1 MCGNVTDQRR
11 AQQEIE
17 RLNRLY
23 ATLVELHQT
32 VTSVKSRAE
41 LFDEVC
47 RITAEKAGFK
57 LVWIGWHAPHSHEII
72 PVARAGDGEYLDT
85 VRIYA
90 DDRPEGHGPVGTC
103 IRQRRPDIVNDF
115 LNDPRAAAWHEPA
128 AEHGLLAAA
137 ALPIYFQGQVVA
149 AFAVYT
155 AEPGVFQDQ
164 EVALLEEAAAAISFA
179 LESLARGGP
188 PTCGSGPAQ
197 ERREL
202 PRHCQLHGGLGKLAG
217 LDRELLWVS
226 PSVERITGYSAA
238 ECYAMRR
245 YPLPLIAEE
254 DRERIAEMF
263 GRPRGDGQGEDLE
276 FRIVRKD
283 AQFGGF
289 PPPGNRSTTPTASFW
304 ASGRHRDTTERKRA
318 EEALERSREEA
329 EILNRIGRV
338 FLSVPNDNMYA
349 GVLQI
354 VLAVMKSPH
363 GIFAYIDEDGANV
376 VPSMTGEVWQGDQM
390 PDKTVRF
397 PSETWG
403 DGVWSKALRQ
413 KRSICSNQPGRVPP
427 GHVPVRR
434 AWRSRLSTRT
444 KPSAI
449 SRWPTKKTTIRP
461 TTCRGWNGL
470 RLILLPPCK
479 SASGAPRTNGTGSR
493 RMRRCG
499 RPSPTIAA

>member
-1 MCGNVTDQRR
+1 MPCWKRR
-11 AQQEIE
+11 RQPSPSRWKASREADRQ
-17 RLNRLY
+17 
-23 ATLVELHQT
+23 
-32 VTSVKSRAE
+32 RAE
-41 LFDEVC
+41 ADLRKSEENF
-47 RITAEKAGFK
+47 
-57 LVWIGWHAPHSHEII
+57 
-72 PVARAGDGEYLDT
+72 RAIANYT
-85 VRIYA
+85 V
-90 DDRPEGHGPVGTC
+90 DWEC
-103 IRQRRPDIVNDF
+103 W
-115 LNDPRAAAWHEPA
+115 L
-128 AEHGLLAAA
+128 
-137 ALPIYFQGQVVA
+137 
-149 AFAVYT
+149 
-155 AEPGVFQDQ
+155 
-164 EVALLEEAAAAISFA
+164 
-179 LESLARGGP
+179 
-188 PTCGSGPAQ
+188 
-197 ERREL
+197 
-202 PRHCQLHGGLGKLAG
+202 G

-263 GRPRGDGQGEDLE
+263 GRPRGDGRGEDLE

-283 AQFGGF
+283 GAVRWVSVSWQPIYDADGIFLGHRAG
-289 PPPGNRSTTPTASFW
+289 A
-304 ASGRHRDTTERKRA
+304 RDTTERKRA

-338 FLSVPNDNMYA
+338 FLSVPNDDMYA

-376 VPSMTGEVWQGDQM
+376 VPSMTGEVWQGRQM

-434 AWRSRLSTRT
+434 ALAVPIVHENQALGHFAVANKENDYTADDVQRLERIAAYIAPALQERLRRATHERHRQQAEAALRKAIAYNRSLIEASPDALVTIGSDGKITDANQATETATGYPRSELIGTDFADYFSDPETARAGYLHAFSAGRVRDWRWISNTATEASRPCSTTPTCTATIAGKSAAYWPRHAT
-444 KPSAI
+444 SPSGGAPKRW
-449 SRWPTKKTTIRP
+449 SGSSASATPNWPT
-461 TTCRGWNGL
+461 
-470 RLILLPPCK
+470 
-479 SASGAPRTNGTGSR
+479 
-493 RMRRCG
+493 
-499 RPSPTIAA
+499 